1 MSIGILAYGSLIHDS
16 GEELKRAEDSRIPVV
31 TPFAVEYA
39 RQSASRDGAPRLV
52 PFEDG
57 RKVNGVLI
65 VLKEGITEREATDML
80 YHRETGHTD
89 HYDPKHMPRDPK
101 DKVYVDRR
109 TNWEGIDVVLSTRI
123 ARNIE
128 PLTPDHLAN
137 LAIVSAKGKAG
148 EKERDGIHYL
158 LMCTRAGIRTEL
170 SDAYE
175 RSILEKTAADDLKS
189 AWKKVRE

>member
-1 MSIGILAYGSLIHDS
+1 MSIGILAHGSLIDDP
-16 GEELKRAEDSRIPVV
+16 GEELKRAEDSRIPVL
-31 TPFAVEYA
+31 TPLAVEYA
-39 RQSASRDGAPRLV
+39 RSSTSRDGAPTLA
-52 PFEDG
+52 PFEG
-57 RKVNGVLI
+57 GSKVNGVPI
-65 VLKEGITEREATDML
+65 VLKEGIIERAAADML

-109 TNWEGIDVVLSTRI
+109 TNWEGIDVVLSTRV

-128 PLTPDHLAN
+128 PPTPDRLAN

-158 LMCTRAGIRTEL
+158 PRCTRAGIRTEL
-170 SDAYE
+170 SDAFE
-175 RSILEKTAADDLKS
+175 RSIVEKTGADDLKG

>member
-1 MSIGILAYGSLIHDS
+1 MSIGILAYGSLIHDP
-16 GEELKRAEDSRIPVV
+16 GEELKRAEDSRIPAV

-39 RQSASRDGAPRLV
+39 RSSTNRDGAPTLV
-52 PFEDG
+52 PFEGG

-80 YHRETGHTD
+80 YRREAGRTD
-89 HYDPKHMPRDPK
+89 HYDPKHMPRDPR

-123 ARNIE
+123 ARNID

-158 LMCTRAGIRTEL
+158 LMCTKAGIRTEL

-175 RSILEKTAADDLKS
+175 SSILEKTGAGDLKG

>member
-1 MSIGILAYGSLIHDS
+1 MSIAILAYGSLIHDP

-39 RQSASRDGAPRLV
+39 RQSTSRDGAPTLV
-52 PFEDG
+52 PFEGG

-80 YHRETGHTD
+80 YHREAGHTD
-89 HYDPKHMPRDPK
+89 HYDPKHLPHDPN
-101 DKVYVDRR
+101 DKVWVDRR
-109 TNWEGIDVVLSTRI
+109 TNWEGIDVVLYTRI

-158 LMCTRAGIRTEL
+158 LMCTKAGVRTEL
-170 SDAYE
+170 SEAYE
-175 RSILEKTAADDLKS
+175 RSILDKTGADDLKG